1 MPRLNCFLF
10 GTDWPAIA
18 PDVVRTLLG
27 PPNPDASS
35 RKELRWGKRGSFALT
50 LDSGRWRDYESGRS
64 GGVLDL
70 VERETGADRAGALE
84 WLKFRGFLEIDRKG
98 LHQRPIQ
105 PLSAGRTHE
114 TPPTTP
120 QPPATATMRRRKA
133 LPGGWWDAAK
143 PIPDDHAA
151 RRWMNRRNLWRMELP
166 PWNFRHP
173 PPSNGS
179 TPDWNRL
186 NASISTSKVSD
197 TTFAPNCSS
206 RRSKRPRLEPSLS
219 SASNILFHLPA
230 GLFDTGPKA
239 QNGVGPESTCVR
251 AKSWLFSLTTR
262 GYAPP

>member
-50 LDSGRWRDYESGRS
+50 LDSGRWRDYESGHS

-84 WLKFRGFLEIDRKG
+84 WLKSRGFLEIDRKG

-133 LPGGWWDAAK
+133 LPGGWWDTAK
-143 PIPDDHAA
+143 PIPDVVATFG
-151 RRWMNRRNLWRMELP
+151 E
-166 PWNFRHP
+166 WNFRHP
-173 PPSNGS
+173 PPSDGCPRRPSSWSTS
-179 TPDWNRL
+179 TPRE
-186 NASISTSKVSD
+186 
-197 TTFAPNCSS
+197 
-206 RRSKRPRLEPSLS
+206 RP
-219 SASNILFHLPA
+219 HW
-230 GLFDTGPKA
+230 TGP
-239 QNGVGPESTCVR
+239 PT
-251 AKSWLFSLTTR
+251 
-262 GYAPP
+262 